1 MSSKKT
7 EITRLFGT
15 SGIRGVVGKDLTY
28 ELLWNVGRA
37 IAASLR
43 PSANVLIATDS
54 RQSRDFVKAAVS
66 MGMLVSG
73 VNIIDAG
80 ILPTPILAFAT
91 VDMGVDTGI
100 MITASH
106 NPPEYN
112 GVKLFTSEGIGYSF

>member
-54 RQSRDFVKAAVS
+54 RESHDFVKAAVS
-66 MGMLVSG
+66 MGLLVLISSMP
-73 VNIIDAG
+73 VFYLHRF
-80 ILPTPILAFAT
+80 LPSLQ
-91 VDMGVDTGI
+91 
-100 MITASH
+100 
-106 NPPEYN
+106 
-112 GVKLFTSEGIGYSF
+112 